1 MFVKKREKNGVSG
14 GKFVIS
20 LDFELFWGVHDVFS
34 QVDYAGNIYGAHQ
47 AVREILELF
56 KRYDIKATWAV
67 VGMLAFETME
77 AFDNHLPKIKPNYA
91 EEKRSSYYHAS
102 REPISK
108 NEHDLYFAP
117 GLIRAIS
124 ETAGQEIGSH
134 TFSHYYCLEKGQTLD
149 AFIADAHAFM
159 DVMCHREDRV
169 QSIVFPRNQVNQAYL
184 STCRDLGFLAY
195 RGNEQGWVYRIKQN
209 DRKHILKRALRL
221 LDMYM
226 NLFGHQTYA
235 IPAVDEG
242 MPVNI
247 QGSRQLKPVPAS
259 KWLRLL
265 EGRRLHRI
273 LRAMTHAAQQGEIYH
288 LWWHPHNFGVR
299 PRENLAFLTR
309 ILQHYQELK
318 QTYHFHSITMGA
330 LASDIINK
338 QTIKENGVMV

>member
-1 MFVKKREKNGVSG
+1 MLDKRQMKTGVAG

-34 QVDYAGNIYGAHQ
+34 KADYAENIYGAHQ
-47 AVREILELF
+47 AVREMLRLF
-56 KRYDIKATWAV
+56 EEYEVKATWAV
-67 VGMLAFETME
+67 VGMLAFETVE
-77 AFDNHLPKIKPNYA
+77 AFDAYLPEMKPHYT

-102 REPISK
+102 REPISQ

-117 GLIRAIS
+117 ELIHAIN

-134 TFSHYYCLEKGQTLD
+134 TFSHYYGLEKGQTLD

-159 DVMCHREDRV
+159 DVMCHREDRG
-169 QSIVFPRNQVNQAYL
+169 QSIVFPRNQVNPSYL

-195 RGNEQGWVYRIKQN
+195 RGNEQGWVYQIKQN
-209 DRKHILKRALRL
+209 DRKHMLKRALRL
-221 LDMYM
+221 LDTYV

-235 IPAVDEG
+235 VPAVNEG
-242 MPVNI
+242 VPVNI
-247 QGSRQLKPVPAS
+247 QGSQQLKPVPAS
-259 KWLRLL
+259 RWLKLL
-265 EGRRLHRI
+265 EGRRLQRI

-299 PRENLAFLTR
+299 LRENLAFLTR

-318 QTYHFHSITMGA
+318 QTYHFHSITMGG

-338 QTIKENGVMV
+338 QTIKENGVVV